1 MRLEDWINKNKL
13 SQEEAGKLIG
23 VKQASISRWIN
34 GIMTPSL
41 DKIKKISLVTNNEV
55 TFHDFY

>member
-1 MRLEDWINKNKL
+1 MRLKDWINKNKL

>member
-13 SQEEAGKLIG
+13 SQKEAGKLIG

-34 GIMTPSL
+34 GIMTPSI